1 MPGGGPVIYDLC
13 DGIPRIM
20 NFKKIFITFAAG
32 IVLISNIL
40 NLTHIFSNDNSHDYS
55 ISVSSDDEIDELSK

>member
-1 MPGGGPVIYDLC
+1 
-13 DGIPRIM
+13 M

-40 NLTHIFSNDNSHDYS
+40 NLTHIFNYDTSHEYS

>member
-1 MPGGGPVIYDLC
+1 
-13 DGIPRIM
+13 M

-32 IVLISNIL
+32 IFLISNIL
-40 NLTHIFSNDNSHDYS
+40 NLTHIFNNDNSHDFS